1 VGSVYR
7 DFCEVCMAEFGET
20 EAIEMVVQNDRAV
33 VEDAATEAMRL
44 LDVLDELEV
53 LTLLGAQSGQVTHL
67 RVACRRLKPLVG
79 SLRKRFMGDL
89 DPS

>member
-1 VGSVYR
+1 MGSVYR
-7 DFCEVCMAEFGET
+7 DFCEVCMAEFGESV
-20 EAIEMVVQNDRAV
+20 AVQALVTSDQSV